1 MAMSGAIT
9 EMAQLEAMAEAAFE
23 QMYEA
28 RPPAVKD
35 YYEDAMRYLT
45 DAIEEAERMGSC
57 PDVERLT
64 QRRKHVWDVY
74 NHQFRGIG

>member
-1 MAMSGAIT
+1 MSDANT
-9 EMAQLEAMAEAAFE
+9 ELAQLEAMAEVAFE
-23 QMYEA
+23 SMYEA
-28 RPPAVKD
+28 RPAGVKD

-45 DAIEEAERMGSC
+45 EAIEEAERIGSC